1 MEYEIRLAT
10 IEDCRELAQV
20 KRKAWE
26 TTYRE
31 IYPDERIDNF
41 DFSDQEKKFTK
52 IISNESINLYVV
64 LDENGAIIG
73 YMSCG
78 KPLRKFKDYEQEI
91 GLLYLLAPYQR
102 NGLGRRLFL
111 LANEKIK
118 NNGYNEFFISC
129 NKYNFKAQK
138 IYEKMGGIKIHT
150 DEDAEDKSVPQV
162 KYHYNVI

>member
-26 TTYRE
+26 STYRG
-31 IYPDERIDNF
+31 IYPDDKIDNF
-41 DFSDQEKKFTK
+41 DFSEQEKKFAE
-52 IISNESINLYVV
+52 IISNESISLYVV
-64 LDENGAIIG
+64 LDGNGAIIG

-91 GLLYLLAPYQR
+91 GLLYLLAPYQG
-102 NGLGRRLFL
+102 NGLGTRLFL
-111 LANEKIK
+111 LANANIK
-118 NNGYNEFFISC
+118 RNGYNEFFISC
-129 NKYNFKAQK
+129 NKYNVKAQK
-138 IYEKMGGIKIHT
+138 FYEKMGGIKIHT
-150 DEDAEDKSVPQV
+150 DEDTEDKSIPQV